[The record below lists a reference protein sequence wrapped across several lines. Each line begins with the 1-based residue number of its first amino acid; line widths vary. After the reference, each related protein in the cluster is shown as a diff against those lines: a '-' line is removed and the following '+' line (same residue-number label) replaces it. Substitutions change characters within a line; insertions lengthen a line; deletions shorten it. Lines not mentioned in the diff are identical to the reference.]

1 MLYRN
6 INDIKYKSG
15 QDLQSFNILKRTK
28 TWFHEFMSFR
38 KHVIDEYKYREIHTA
53 AFKTIDR
60 HNINFISRVSMSVH
74 NIKKHGRSDFKRCFN
89 VIVLHCIWL
98 KEHAIW
104 ATRRTIFLMAV
115 NRDRDKSIS
124 YSWTRMLCIFVCVN
138 SNSIILL
145 AIILND
151 NFLRTFKI
159 L

>member
-104 ATRRTIFLMAV
+104 QHGEQYSSWQWIEMETKALATAELECCVFLCV
-115 NRDRDKSIS
+115 SI
-124 YSWTRMLCIFVCVN
+124 L
-138 SNSIILL
+138 IL
-145 AIILND
+145 
-151 NFLRTFKI
+151 
-159 L
+159 